1 MKGGLIPPKERGK
14 SVTMYRVLM
23 VSWGGTRRV
32 LWDDM
37 TYKDALRFCEDNGWL
52 YCPDGGYEWDLEI
65 EEV

>member
-1 MKGGLIPPKERGK
+1 
-14 SVTMYRVLM
+14 MYRVLM